1 MLECRYMEDT
11 KKISGN
17 VLIMVVISLIV
28 GLVAGYFI
36 GYSNGVAKG
45 ELNILEEQKLEQEK
59 ALGEIQ
65 KEANP
70 FVNLEEKA
78 NPFKDTYTNPFA
90 Q

>member
-1 MLECRYMEDT
+1 MEDT

-17 VLIMVVISLIV
+17 VLIMVVISLII

-36 GYSNGVAKG
+36 GYSNGVTSG
-45 ELNILEEQKLEQEK
+45 ETALFEKQKAEQEEVLK
-59 ALGEIQ
+59 KIQ

-70 FVNLEEKA
+70 FTEVQEKA
-78 NPFKDTYTNPFA
+78 NPFKDAYKNPFA